1 MNAYLKERQAEEEKA
16 EQERI
21 QGFNAGFSTEA
32 EGGNDGAGEADVSV
46 EPPPQAGSGSENSA
60 GGS

>member
-21 QGFNAGFSTEA
+21 QGFNAGFSTEVETSNEA
-32 EGGNDGAGEADVSV
+32 AGEGEVSV
-46 EPPPQAGSGSENSA
+46 DPPPRTESENGSA
-60 GGS
+60 GGT